1 MTWRGIVRLLAALG
15 YASAVVWI
23 LEGEILPH
31 MAGGAIATGLLLFGV
46 SRLAGPASIASDGLA
61 AGSVFPSVGLSRL
74 TGVLICVSI
83 LALGVLGLLFFK
95 NASVLV
101 YLIAGALWLLLLLAG
116 VWRLY
121 HSAQPRP
128 LLPRADARSAV
139 LLVLP
144 GIASVLAGLVL
155 VITGVVFY
163 GEYSWRCRLGCG
175 WTGMFSILSA
185 FVIVLNGVVLMIFG
199 DWRLH
204 WRGFRS

>member
-15 YASAVVWI
+15 YASAVVAF

-31 MAGGAIATGLLLFGV
+31 MAGGAIAAGLLLFGAL
-46 SRLAGPASIASDGLA
+46 RLAGPARIANDGQVARPVL
-61 AGSVFPSVGLSRL
+61 PSMGLSRL
-74 TGVLICVSI
+74 TGVLICASV
-83 LALGVLGLLFFK
+83 LALGVLGLQFFR

-101 YLIAGALWLLLLLAG
+101 YLVAGALWSLLFLAG
-116 VWRLY
+116 AWRLY
-121 HSAQPRP
+121 RSTQPRP

-144 GIASVLAGLVL
+144 GIASVLVGLVL

-185 FVIVLNGVVLMIFG
+185 FVIVLNGVVLVIFG

-204 WRGFRS
+204 WRGLRA